1 MFSVEVN
8 LQESSEDEETES
20 SRATPLDARK
30 KASKLSSIMSI
41 TENGPE
47 AVARMAE
54 REKKKKEEEAAMQ
67 KRIERQ
73 NRIKYMNKNFKRKD
87 KKETHRFLVKHG
99 LSAEEAREYTTLGNQ
114 FDLKGLDQEQK
125 DFLANDY

>member
-54 REKKKKEEEAAMQ
+54 RERKKKEEEAALQ
-67 KRIERQ
+67 K
-73 NRIKYMNKNFKRKD
+73 
-87 KKETHRFLVKHG
+87 
-99 LSAEEAREYTTLGNQ
+99 
-114 FDLKGLDQEQK
+114 
-125 DFLANDY
+125 